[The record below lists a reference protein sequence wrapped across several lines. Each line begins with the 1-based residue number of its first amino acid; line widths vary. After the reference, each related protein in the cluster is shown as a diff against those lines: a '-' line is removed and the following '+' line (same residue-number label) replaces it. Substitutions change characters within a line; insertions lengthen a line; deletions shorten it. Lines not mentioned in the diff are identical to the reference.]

1 MKEII
6 EIFKILFEESSFLGK
21 FFITIGSP
29 ILLIIM
35 LFLMWIGM
43 AQND

>member
-21 FFITIGSP
+21 FFYCYWQSN
-29 ILLIIM
+29 IINNYVV
-35 LFLMWIGM
+35 FNVDWNGTK
-43 AQND
+43 